1 MTLCAVCK
9 RKSRGFGW
17 FNPLLKIM
25 DPRIEKTRRKFCS
38 MRCLDLWAA
47 HMKREGFLMIDP
59 TREEKKA
66 IEAVLQPLG
75 ECVTE
80 IGMHLPLQDYTR
92 DQVLTLIEVVVT
104 AYQDYLLAHFP
115 DNPPPVK
122 KKPHA

>member
-17 FNPLLKIM
+17 FNPLLKFS
-25 DPRIEKTRRKFCS
+25 DPRIQKTYRKFCS
-38 MRCLDLWAA
+38 LRCQSLWADF
-47 HMKREGFLMIDP
+47 MKREGFLMIDP

-66 IEAVLQPLG
+66 MDAALQPLG
-75 ECVTE
+75 EYVSE

-92 DQVLTLIEVVVT
+92 AQVLTLIEVVIT
-104 AYQDYLLAHFP
+104 AYQDYLFAHFP
-115 DNPPPVK
+115 DNPPPK